1 MSGHWIQIL
10 ILAGIALF
18 LILRLRAVLG
28 TREGFEKPSMRVRSL
43 AKEPPELEVIDG
55 GREDLVSTYFEED
68 SSDAAAV
75 RRMMDADP
83 DFSIDDFIQGA
94 RKAYETILM
103 AYERGEIDV
112 EIEALLEEDV
122 FEAFMDALT
131 ERDLMGLTVEAE
143 FIGVRE
149 ARVVGAEYDEDANI
163 GRIQIMFVSEL
174 TSVVRDVDKNIVEG
188 DPKEVKR
195 QKDFW
200 VFQRCMSERNPN
212 WTLAATDA

>member
-1 MSGHWIQIL
+1 
-10 ILAGIALF
+10 LF

-195 QKDFW
+195 LKEFW